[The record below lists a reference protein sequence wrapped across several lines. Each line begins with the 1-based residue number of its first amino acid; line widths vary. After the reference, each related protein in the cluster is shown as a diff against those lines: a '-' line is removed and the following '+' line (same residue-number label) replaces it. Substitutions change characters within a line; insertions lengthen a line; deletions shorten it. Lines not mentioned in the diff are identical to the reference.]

1 LADRTGL
8 GEAVFGGVL
17 LGASTSLSGIV
28 TSLTAASDG
37 LASLAVSNAVGG
49 ITAQTAFL
57 VLADMIYRKVN
68 LEHAAADANNM
79 LMAAMLVLMV
89 SLPLGAAYAPAITIF
104 GIHPVSILLFAVY
117 LFGTKTAYDLRNQP
131 MWRPQQTDDTRAD
144 EPDDAAARKRP
155 LWRMVAIFVALS
167 LVLAASGYAIARAG
181 AVISSELGI
190 SQTVVGALMTA
201 VATSLPELVTTLA
214 AVRRGAP
221 TARLIVDA
229 NESWH
234 DRDIAAEAAA
244 LAALGVEMV
253 EQPVIHGQEAR
264 LAGVHAPLPLCAD
277 ESCHT
282 RADLDRLG
290 DFDAVNIKLDKAGG
304 LTEALAL
311 AREAKERG
319 FRLMVGCMLG
329 TSLGIAPAALLA
341 QGADWIDLDGALL
354 LAEDRDG
361 GLALCDGQLQPGP
374 LWGMG

>member
-1 LADRTGL
+1 MIRIVSATVERWPVAGAFVISRGAKTHVDVVVCTVGDGTHFGQGEGTAIYYEGESAEGCVAALRAYTGPLDR
-8 GEAVFGGVL
+8 EAL
-17 LGASTSLSGIV
+17 
-28 TSLTAASDG
+28 LTAMPRGAARNALDCALWDLAAKQAGVPVWQLAG
-37 LASLAVSNAVGG
+37 LAAPAPLP
-49 ITAQTAFL
+49 TAFTISL
-57 VLADMIYRKVN
+57 GDPDQM
-68 LEHAAADANNM
+68 EADAQ
-79 LMAAMLVLMV
+79 
-89 SLPLGAAYAPAITIF
+89 S
-104 GIHPVSILLFAVY
+104 
-117 LFGTKTAYDLRNQP
+117 
-131 MWRPQQTDDTRAD
+131 
-144 EPDDAAARKRP
+144 AAARG
-155 LWRMVAIFVALS
+155 FAL
-167 LVLAASGYAIARAG
+167 LKCKLTGEGDRDRV
-181 AVISSELGI
+181 
-190 SQTVVGALMTA
+190 
-201 VATSLPELVTTLA
+201 A

-253 EQPVIHGQEAR
+253 EQPVVHGEETR

-329 TSLGIAPAALLA
+329 TSLGIAPAALVA
-341 QGADWIDLDGALL
+341 QGGDWIDLDGALL
-354 LAEDRDG
+354 LARDRPG
-361 GLALCDGQLQPGP
+361 ACVLQEGLLQPGT
-374 LWGMG
+374 LWGLG